1 MSLPRSSVRR
11 LARLVAAFV
20 PARLPRLF
28 GGFFAYMAWS
38 IRMRGF
44 AFVGEGTYLRSTAS
58 IHNPQHIRLGQS
70 VSAETGLII
79 EAFDEFAGA
88 RYTPRITIGDR
99 VSFGYHCHVGCI
111 DEVSIGNDVL
121 IASRVFIADHAHGD
135 TASLEPSIPPA
146 KRRLHSKGP
155 VRIGSGVWIGEG
167 VVILSGVT
175 IGDHAIIGANSVVT
189 RDVPECTVM
198 AGAPAKLIKHMEK
211 RTFGTL

>member
-1 MSLPRSSVRR
+1 MSLPRSSVRA
-11 LARLVAAFV
+11 LARLVAALV

-28 GGFFAYMAWS
+28 GGFFSYLAWS
-38 IRMRGF
+38 IRSRGF
-44 AFVGEGTYLRSTAS
+44 AVVGEGTYLRSTAS
-58 IHNPQHIRLGQS
+58 IHNPQCIALGQS
-70 VSAETGLII
+70 VTAETGLII

-135 TASLEPSIPPA
+135 TVSLDPAIAPA

-189 RDVPECTVM
+189 RDVPECAVV

>member
-1 MSLPRSSVRR
+1 MSLPRSSVRV
-11 LARLVAAFV
+11 LARAFAACV
-20 PARLPRLF
+20 PGRLPRLF
-28 GGFFAYMAWS
+28 SSFFAYMAWS
-38 IRMRGF
+38 IRARGF
-44 AFVGEGTYLRSTAS
+44 SAVGEGTYLRSVAS
-58 IHNPQHIRLGQS
+58 IHNPQCICLGQS
-70 VSAETGLII
+70 VVAETGLII
-79 EAFDEFAGA
+79 EAFCEFAGE
-88 RYTPRITIGDR
+88 RYAPRITIGDR

-135 TASLEPSIPPA
+135 TNSLDSAVPPA

-189 RDVPECTVM
+189 RDVPECTVV
-198 AGAPAKLIKHMEK
+198 AGSPARLIKHMEK
-211 RTFGTL
+211 QTSGTL